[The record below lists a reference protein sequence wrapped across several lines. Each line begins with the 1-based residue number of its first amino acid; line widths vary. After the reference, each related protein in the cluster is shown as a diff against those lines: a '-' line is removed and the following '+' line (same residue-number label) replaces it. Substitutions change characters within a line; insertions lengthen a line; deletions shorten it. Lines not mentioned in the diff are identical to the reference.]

1 MSNNIIS
8 NIQSLLFKSGISR
21 YRISKDTGI
30 NQSTLSRYVNGEIDI
45 MDMSLGHAIKLSDY
59 YHEEVNLKG
68 LGELGETSREWAE
81 FKDGLPSGSDKE
93 ATYIEVDKNI
103 HFAIIHDYSD
113 VYETYQRVLAEST
126 DYEVNPITT
135 KSLLNKDLEKALGKM
150 KGNIAVI
157 KHGSMVMKFEVE
169 FSKDEPEINLRFI
182 EVTEE

>member
-68 LGELGETSREWAE
+68 LGKLGDTSREWAE
-81 FKDGLPSGSDKE
+81 FKHSLPKGKDKKV
-93 ATYIEVDKNI
+93 TYIEVEGNVCS
-103 HFAIIHDYSD
+103 AIIHEYSN
-113 VYETYQRVLAEST
+113 VYEIYQRVLTENT

-135 KSLLNKDLEKALGKM
+135 KSLLNKDLEKAIKT
-150 KGNIAVI
+150 KGNVAVI
-157 KHGSMVMKFEVE
+157 KHGSMSMKFEVE
-169 FSKDEPEINLRFI
+169 FSKDKPEISLRFV